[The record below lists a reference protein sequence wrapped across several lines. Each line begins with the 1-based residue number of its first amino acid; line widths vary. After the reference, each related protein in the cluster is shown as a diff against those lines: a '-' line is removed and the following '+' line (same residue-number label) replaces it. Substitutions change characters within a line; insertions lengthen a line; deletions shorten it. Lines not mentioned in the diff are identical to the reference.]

1 MPLQSQFYRK
11 TVETLTVYR
20 ELVLVMV
27 PIAVVTQALAELG
40 VIKAISPW
48 LAPAMTLFGLP
59 PELALAWLT
68 GSLVGMW
75 GGVVVLF
82 TLIPTLAL
90 SSADMTVFCSLLLMA
105 HAIPVEQRIVAK
117 AGPNFWAT
125 SIIRIAGAM
134 AFAALLHQLFSMTG
148 WLSQPIAPV
157 WQPAAGEGGWL
168 GFAYGIAKTL
178 AVMLAVLLA
187 LSWVMELLRA
197 AGILDAL
204 YRGLAPLFRLVGLRP
219 EALPFTTVGLLLGIS
234 YGSGLMLAEV
244 RRQPIEPRQ
253 IFLASVFMGFA
264 HSLIEDTLVV
274 VALGADLTTV
284 LFGRLVFAI
293 VATAAVAF
301 VLERI
306 SSVPVV
312 QGDSASRSW
321 LHRRESAPDR

>member
-11 TVETLTVYR
+11 TRETLVVYR
-20 ELVLVMV
+20 ELVVIMV
-27 PIAVVTQALAELG
+27 PIAVATQALAEFG
-40 VIKAISPW
+40 VIKVASPW
-48 LAPAMTLFGLP
+48 IAPAMQLFGLP

-68 GSLVGMW
+68 GLLVGMW

-90 SSADMTVFCSLLLMA
+90 SSADMTVFSSLLLMA

-117 AGPNFWAT
+117 AGPNFWTT

-134 AFAALLHQLFSMTG
+134 AFAALLHLLFSMTG
-148 WLSQPIAPV
+148 WLSQPITPV

-168 GFAYGIAKTL
+168 GFAYGTAKTL
-178 AVMLAVLLA
+178 LVMLAVLLI

-204 YRGLAPLFRLVGLRP
+204 YKGLAPLFRLVGLRK

-264 HSLIEDTLVV
+264 HSLIEDTLIM
-274 VALGADLTTV
+274 VALGADLATV

-293 VATAAVAF
+293 VATAAVACILDRF
-301 VLERI
+301 SDAAVA
-306 SSVPVV
+306 P
-312 QGDSASRSW
+312 GDA
-321 LHRRESAPDR
+321 AGQQ